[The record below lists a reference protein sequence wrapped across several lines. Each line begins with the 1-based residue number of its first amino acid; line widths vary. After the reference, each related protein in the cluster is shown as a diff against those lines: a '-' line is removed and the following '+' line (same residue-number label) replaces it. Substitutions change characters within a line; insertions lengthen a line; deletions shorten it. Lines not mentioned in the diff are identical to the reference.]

1 MGPRS
6 QIVKNPLCEQ
16 LVPSAAQSAGNQMS
30 LHSRHDTNFSSNM
43 KTLLSILFVAI
54 SFTLAQPT
62 FGQGKQAPI
71 RIAAASDL
79 KFALDSI
86 IAVFQQQNTATV
98 QPIYGSSGKLFEQI
112 LNGAPFDIYLSA
124 DIRYPEE
131 LSQKGHAASEVY
143 PYGVGR
149 LVLWSRKI
157 NTGEKGIQALND
169 PSIKKIAIANPRHAP
184 YGQRAQE
191 ALIHYNLFEPIE
203 KQLVFG
209 ENISQTAQFVT
220 TGAADIGIIA
230 LSLVLSPAMQHYT
243 SSYYV
248 IPEESHEPLIQ
259 GGVITKYGSGKNP
272 VNLFFEFLKSE
283 TSVAILREYGFTK
296 P

>member
-1 MGPRS
+1 
-6 QIVKNPLCEQ
+6 
-16 LVPSAAQSAGNQMS
+16 
-30 LHSRHDTNFSSNM
+30 M
-43 KTLLSILFVAI
+43 KTLFSLLFFFI
-54 SFTLAQPT
+54 SFTLTQPT
-62 FGQGKQAPI
+62 FGQGNTGPI
-71 RIAAASDL
+71 RVAAASDL

-86 IAVFQQQNTATV
+86 IAVFQKQHAATI

-131 LSQKGHAASEVY
+131 LSEKGHAASKVY

-157 NTGEKGIQALND
+157 NTEEMGIQALND
-169 PSIKKIAIANPRHAP
+169 PGVKKIAIANPRHAP

-191 ALIHYNLFEPIE
+191 ALKHYNLFEKLE

-230 LSLVLSPAMQHYT
+230 LSLALSPAMKRYT
-243 SSYYV
+243 SSYYL
-248 IPEESHEPLIQ
+248 IPETSHQPLIQ
-259 GGVITKYGSGKNP
+259 GGVVTNYGSGKNP

-283 TSVAILREYGFTK
+283 TSVAILQQYGFTK

>member
-1 MGPRS
+1 
-6 QIVKNPLCEQ
+6 
-16 LVPSAAQSAGNQMS
+16 
-30 LHSRHDTNFSSNM
+30 M
-43 KTLLSILFVAI
+43 KTLFSLLFFFI
-54 SFTLAQPT
+54 SFTLTQPT
-62 FGQGKQAPI
+62 FGQGNTGPI
-71 RIAAASDL
+71 RVAAASDL

-86 IAVFQQQNTATV
+86 IAVFQKQHAATI

-131 LSQKGHAASEVY
+131 LSEKGHVSSEVY

-157 NTGEKGIQALND
+157 NTEEKGIQALND
-169 PSIKKIAIANPRHAP
+169 PGVKKIAIANPRHAP

-191 ALIHYNLFEPIE
+191 ALKHYNLFEKLE

-230 LSLVLSPAMQHYT
+230 LSLALSPAMKRYT
-243 SSYYV
+243 SSYYL
-248 IPEESHEPLIQ
+248 IPETSHQPLIQ
-259 GGVITKYGSGKNP
+259 GGVVTNYGSGKNP

-283 TSVAILREYGFTK
+283 TSVAILQQYGFTK